1 MLKKLLFT
9 GLFLVSFLG
18 HSQFGMQLGVQHSQQ
33 SYTGVYTA
41 WDIPMT
47 KTFISASFGV
57 KEFTNIISKGF
68 NSNDNFYS
76 LGVGR
81 KVVTGLKVGTYF
93 LVSKDYDP
101 QMVQISSDTFFINNN
116 SVVLGIDAY
125 FTLIPGLSIKAGYDK
140 VNNIYGGIG
149 IRL

>member
-1 MLKKLLFT
+1 MLKKLLFS

-33 SYTGVYTA
+33 SYSGAYTA

-47 KTFISASFGV
+47 KTFLSASFGI
-57 KEFTNIISKGF
+57 KEYSNIFKKGL
-68 NSNDNFYS
+68 NSNDNFYT

-81 KVVTGLKVGTYF
+81 KVATGLKVGTYF
-93 LVSKDYDP
+93 LVNKDYEP
-101 QMVQISSDTFFINNN
+101 QVLGGSAPIFYINNN
-116 SVVLGIDAY
+116 QVVLGIDAY
-125 FTLIPGLSIKAGYDK
+125 FTLVPGLSVKAGYDR

-149 IRL
+149 IRI